1 MTSIKKLTKTNP
13 CPHGCLNQTETNQ
26 LLYYVIETHVTDPR
40 VVVMFDN
47 ITDDEKYA
55 KLSRKLVQNCNIH
68 YDVENIIIERN
79 QVSKEDIDF
88 ADEIGKMLDMKYDQK
103 NITSDNVQSF
113 RKLISFMNENKD
125 KI

>member
-47 ITDDEKYA
+47 IKDAEKYA
-55 KLSRKLVQNCNIH
+55 ELSRKLVQNCDIH
-68 YDVENIIIERN
+68 YDVGNIIIERN
-79 QVSKEDIDF
+79 HVVKEDIDF
-88 ADEIGKMLDMKYDQK
+88 ADEIGKMLDMKYDSIK
-103 NITSDNVQSF
+103 ITPDNVESF
-113 RKLISFMNENKD
+113 RK
-125 KI
+125 